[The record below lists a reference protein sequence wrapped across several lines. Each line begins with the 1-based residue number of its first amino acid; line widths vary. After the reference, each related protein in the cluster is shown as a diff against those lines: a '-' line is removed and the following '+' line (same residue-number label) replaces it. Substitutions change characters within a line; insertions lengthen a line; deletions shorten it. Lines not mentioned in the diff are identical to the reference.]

1 MEKLFA
7 PWRIEWVRRREHD
20 RDGCVFCE
28 MWEGE
33 DDEDSLVVARG
44 ERSFVVMN
52 NSPYNPGHAMVV
64 PEPHEAGYETLDDE
78 VLLDHARMKQ
88 RTFEAMESAFS
99 PDGFNTG
106 LNLGSHSG
114 GSIEDHL
121 HTHVVPRWEGDTN
134 FLPATADTKVIVQEI
149 RESYEELLDAFE
161 ELEDAEADDGVV
173 VFGR

>member
-7 PWRIEWVRRREHD
+7 PWRIEWVRRRDSEED
-20 RDGCVFCE
+20 EGCVFCS
-28 MWEGE
+28 MWEGGE
-33 DDEDSLVVARG
+33 DREELVVARG
-44 ERSFVVMN
+44 ESSFVVMN

-64 PEPHEAGYETLDDE
+64 PADHVASYEALEED
-78 VLLDHARMKQ
+78 VVLDHALMKQ
-88 RTFEAMESAFS
+88 RTLEAMKAAFE

-114 GSIEDHL
+114 GSIRGHL

-149 RESYEELLDAFE
+149 RESYRELRRGFL
-161 ELEDAEADDGVV
+161 ELEGAVDADGAVE
-173 VFGR
+173 FP